1 MIMTTTASIT
11 SSSIDDESKAQQDIA
26 NSNST
31 PLVNSSQEP
40 SQPIVSARSKMPAS
54 SKYRHVAAVHSR
66 ARASC
71 LSHDSDVSPSFLGFR
86 NLMVLV
92 LGKRS
97 ALTDWST
104 KKICETNTVGLA
116 VVMNLRLV
124 MENFMKASSPLPSP
138 LPSLILM
145 ILMDCSME
153 FLSAYVATTT
163 DVKI

>member
-11 SSSIDDESKAQQDIA
+11 SSSIDDESKSQQNIA

-31 PLVNSSQEP
+31 PIINSTREP
-40 SQPIVSARSKMPAS
+40 SQPIISATSKKPAS
-54 SKYRHVAAVHSR
+54 SKYRHVAAVHSK
-66 ARASC
+66 ARTSC

-92 LGKRS
+92 LGEWS
-97 ALTDWST
+97 SPTDWLT
-104 KKICETNTVGLA
+104 KKTCETNTVGLT

-124 MENFMKASSPLPSP
+124 VENYMKVNSPPPSP

-153 FLSAYVATTT
+153 FLSAYVVTTT
-163 DVKI
+163 DVKM